1 MTRLLSLASV
11 SLIVALIAGVGPAS
25 AGGGPVAPDR
35 GAGTSGKSDGSGMGQ
50 DNTEAGKPKGPGD
63 KPQPQS
69 EAADRKASPT
79 DTSPVS
85 PKNCDDGTPPV
96 SGSCQK

>member
-1 MTRLLSLASV
+1 MTRLPRVAAAYLA
-11 SLIVALIAGVGPAS
+11 VALIAGVGPAL
-25 AGGGPVAPDR
+25 AGGGPVDPDR

-50 DNTEAGKPKGPGD
+50 DNTESGKAKGPGD
-63 KPQPQS
+63 KPQALP

-79 DTSPVS
+79 DTPPVS